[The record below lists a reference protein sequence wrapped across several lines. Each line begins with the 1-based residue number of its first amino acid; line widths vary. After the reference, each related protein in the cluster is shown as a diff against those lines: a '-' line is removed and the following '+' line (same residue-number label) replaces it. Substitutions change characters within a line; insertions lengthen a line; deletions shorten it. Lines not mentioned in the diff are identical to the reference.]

1 MGEEEGSQSLNI
13 SGFCALHDAHVHLAF
28 MNDRIQ
34 VAKDAAE
41 KGSMLFSNTVVP
53 SEFEPHAAEMQPYSN
68 VFVGLGMHPWWIEAD
83 DSLRHDI
90 LSCYLDL
97 IPKARYLG
105 EIGLDFGLK
114 HEHTRDAQVEFLTGI
129 CRQAAAEGGKVISI
143 HAVRSAATVLD
154 ILEETGCISTCTCIF
169 HWFSDTGSSLNRA
182 IRAGCMFSVGRY
194 MLASKRGL
202 SYAAQIPLA
211 QMLLETDDPEGEG
224 VTWGYSA
231 IAKALVSA
239 VFSIAQARE
248 KHPQGNQPT
257 APKELSALLSNNMH
271 RVFL

>member
-1 MGEEEGSQSLNI
+1 
-13 SGFCALHDAHVHLAF
+13 
-28 MNDRIQ
+28 
-34 VAKDAAE
+34 
-41 KGSMLFSNTVVP
+41 
-53 SEFEPHAAEMQPYSN
+53 
-68 VFVGLGMHPWWIEAD
+68 
-83 DSLRHDI
+83 
-90 LSCYLDL
+90 
-97 IPKARYLG
+97 
-105 EIGLDFGLK
+105 
-114 HEHTRDAQVEFLTGI
+114 
-129 CRQAAAEGGKVISI
+129 
-143 HAVRSAATVLD
+143 
-154 ILEETGCISTCTCIF
+154 
-169 HWFSDTGSSLNRA
+169 
-182 IRAGCMFSVGRY
+182 MFSVGRY
-194 MLASKRGL
+194 MLASKRGF